1 MADKVLA
8 NTGYTLANLYDEKYT
23 GVTDNAKD
31 KNFKAFVQASEYAQI
46 FNAGRSKE
54 SIFELAS
61 SVADGDDQKNLT
73 SYLSGTYPILRPR
86 TRFGEAIDTEGSS
99 WRSAAIQEVVS
110 GKYKVTKFT
119 IGFDYTADSRN
130 IVMLRLADIILLKA
144 EAIAHQEDTDENRKA
159 TMKLVNEIRRRAKN

>member
-1 MADKVLA
+1 MIDKNSASRTTFTQTAAYAIDAHVYAWEHKYEKTISMADKVLA

-23 GVTDNAKD
+23 GVTDNPKD

-86 TRFGEAIDTEGSS
+86 TRF
-99 WRSAAIQEVVS
+99 
-110 GKYKVTKFT
+110 
-119 IGFDYTADSRN
+119 
-130 IVMLRLADIILLKA
+130 
-144 EAIAHQEDTDENRKA
+144 
-159 TMKLVNEIRRRAKN
+159 

>member
-1 MADKVLA
+1 MDSNDNFDRPRTSVAEIIKQIHSDLENAAKMIDKNSASRTTFTQTAAYAIDAHVYAWEHKYEKTISMADKVLA

-23 GVTDNAKD
+23 GVTDNPKD

-73 SYLSGTYPILRPR
+73 SYLSGTYPILRPP
-86 TRFGEAIDTEGSS
+86 ACCP
-99 WRSAAIQEVVS
+99 
-110 GKYKVTKFT
+110 
-119 IGFDYTADSRN
+119 
-130 IVMLRLADIILLKA
+130 
-144 EAIAHQEDTDENRKA
+144 
-159 TMKLVNEIRRRAKN
+159 